1 MAIKVGSKALSKEE
15 VTANDYG
22 YTAIAV
28 DDAYATDSETLGVR
42 GGKVVG
48 KGKKVV
54 DFKRL

>member
-15 VTANDYG
+15 VTANDHG

-28 DDAYATDSETLGVR
+28 DDAYATDPETLGVR
-42 GGKVVG
+42 GGKGVG

>member
-22 YTAIAV
+22 YTVITVEDALDV
-28 DDAYATDSETLGVR
+28 DTEKLGVPGGR
-42 GGKVVG
+42 GVG
-48 KGKKVV
+48 KGKKIV